1 MTAELEKALE
11 EENRLRAE
19 LEAERSSRTEIQK
32 QKEDLEKELASLQQ
46 QKTELESQMQ
56 LVDGELKKA
65 QEELEEKTASLSS
78 TTLNQTQ
85 QELTI
90 QTLNNESQAKISQ
103 MQQDL
108 GKYAEEVKTL
118 THTNKIKDRALSCL
132 NQEINKLKLGSHYST
147 VL

>member
-1 MTAELEKALE
+1 MIRLIVQGERDELQEVVNHLKKQTEDITSLSISHEEMTAELEKALE

-19 LEAERSSRTEIQK
+19 LEAERSTEIQK

-90 QTLNNESQAKISQ
+90 QTLNVG
-103 MQQDL
+103 L
-108 GKYAEEVKTL
+108 
-118 THTNKIKDRALSCL
+118 
-132 NQEINKLKLGSHYST
+132 
-147 VL
+147 

>member
-1 MTAELEKALE
+1 MIRLIVQGERDELQEVVNHLKKQTEDITSLSISHEEMTAELEKALE

-19 LEAERSSRTEIQK
+19 LSSRTEIQK

-90 QTLNNESQAKISQ
+90 QTLNVG
-103 MQQDL
+103 L
-108 GKYAEEVKTL
+108 
-118 THTNKIKDRALSCL
+118 
-132 NQEINKLKLGSHYST
+132 
-147 VL
+147 

>member
-1 MTAELEKALE
+1 MMEPLMIRLIVQGERDELQEVVNHLKKQPEDITSLSISHEEMTAELEKALE

-90 QTLNNESQAKISQ
+90 QTLNVG
-103 MQQDL
+103 L
-108 GKYAEEVKTL
+108 
-118 THTNKIKDRALSCL
+118 
-132 NQEINKLKLGSHYST
+132 
-147 VL
+147 